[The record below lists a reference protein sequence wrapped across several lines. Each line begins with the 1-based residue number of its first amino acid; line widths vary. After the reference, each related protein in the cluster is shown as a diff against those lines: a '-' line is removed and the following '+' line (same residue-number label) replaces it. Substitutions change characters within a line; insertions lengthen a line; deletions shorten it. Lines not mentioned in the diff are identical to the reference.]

1 MALVEIAGRGSG
13 NPGGAQ
19 YGSFAAS
26 DHWQRHVAAEIL
38 VFAFVLGCRSPHGRV
53 VEGAFW
59 KAATPERRVK
69 VADHGAQFVQ
79 VMEDAGSEA
88 VLAAALAGPYP
99 AA

>member
-38 VFAFVLGCRSPHGRV
+38 VFAFVLGCRSPHV
-53 VEGAFW
+53 KAVEGAFW

-69 VADHGAQFVQ
+69 VADQCVQFVQ
-79 VMEDAGSEA
+79 AMEDAGPEA
-88 VLAAALAGPYP
+88 VLVAALERPYP